1 MFLRRGLFLKTSF
14 GKIGLFYAIIYI
26 NNIIELKY
34 MAHEIEADFRENWDD
49 EKTQCKNCTSF
60 YQENGKFFCSE
71 AQNETPFDAHCDF
84 FQSID

>member
-1 MFLRRGLFLKTSF
+1 
-14 GKIGLFYAIIYI
+14 
-26 NNIIELKY
+26 

-49 EKTQCKNCTSF
+49 ERTQCKNCTSF

-84 FQSID
+84 FQSLD